1 MRSVR
6 IATWTSG
13 DPVSPDLVA
22 YSLISSCLRSALIDI
37 EKFLTVCGF
46 MMAGPGC
53 RPARSA
59 LAGVGLIAQRERV
72 QYRDYRRRGQQN
84 LRPVWPTSFGC
95 KTGPRRAQR
104 QIEYAFGVKLAALHL
119 AERNQRAAQG
129 GIHGA
134 FDDRGVAAPEEHGLS
149 PPEPVSVGS

>member
-46 MMAGPGC
+46 RRAGPGG

-59 LAGVGLIAQRERV
+59 RAGMRREAPRERV
-72 QYRDYRRRGQQN
+72 QYRDYRRRGQRN
-84 LRPVWPTSFGC
+84 FVPFG
-95 KTGPRRAQR
+95 PHHSLARRT
-104 QIEYAFGVKLAALHL
+104 
-119 AERNQRAAQG
+119 
-129 GIHGA
+129 
-134 FDDRGVAAPEEHGLS
+134 PEGRIGRLKMRL
-149 PPEPVSVGS
+149 G

>member
-22 YSLISSCLRSALIDI
+22 YSLTSSCLRSALIDI
-37 EKFLTVCGF
+37 GNFLTVCGF

-59 LAGVGLIAQRERV
+59 LAGVRLPPDANRCNIGIIGGEASGISCAPAMASP
-72 QYRDYRRRGQQN
+72 RG
-84 LRPVWPTSFGC
+84 
-95 KTGPRRAQR
+95 
-104 QIEYAFGVKLAALHL
+104 EAA
-119 AERNQRAAQG
+119 AAKA
-129 GIHGA
+129 GA
-134 FDDRGVAAPEEHGLS
+134 DEGALM
-149 PPEPVSVGS
+149 

>member
-37 EKFLTVCGF
+37 GNFLRVCGF

-59 LAGVGLIAQRERV
+59 LAGVKLLAQREPV
-72 QYRDYRRRGQQN
+72 QYRDNRRRGQRN
-84 LRPVWPTSFGC
+84 LRARLPLSGGGC
-95 KTGPRRAQR
+95 RGESRD
-104 QIEYAFGVKLAALHL
+104 GW
-119 AERNQRAAQG
+119 G
-129 GIHGA
+129 G
-134 FDDRGVAAPEEHGLS
+134 F
-149 PPEPVSVGS
+149 

>member
-37 EKFLTVCGF
+37 EKFLTACGF

-59 LAGVGLIAQRERV
+59 LAGVGRIAQREPV
-72 QYRDYRRRGQQN
+72 QYRDYRRRGQRN
-84 LRPVWPTSFGC
+84 LRPV
-95 KTGPRRAQR
+95 GPHHS
-104 QIEYAFGVKLAALHL
+104 LA
-119 AERNQRAAQG
+119 RW
-129 GIHGA
+129 
-134 FDDRGVAAPEEHGLS
+134 APEDRSGRLKMRLGCSS
-149 PPEPVSVGS
+149 PRSTSPSAISVPREVA

>member
-37 EKFLTVCGF
+37 GKFLTVCEF
-46 MMAGPGC
+46 RMAGPGC

-59 LAGVGLIAQRERV
+59 LAGVRREAPRERV
-72 QYRDYRRRGQQN
+72 QYRDYRRRGQRN
-84 LRPVWPTSFGC
+84 LRAL
-95 KTGPRRAQR
+95 GPHHSVARRT
-104 QIEYAFGVKLAALHL
+104 
-119 AERNQRAAQG
+119 
-129 GIHGA
+129 
-134 FDDRGVAAPEEHGLS
+134 PEGRSGRLKMRL
-149 PPEPVSVGS
+149 G